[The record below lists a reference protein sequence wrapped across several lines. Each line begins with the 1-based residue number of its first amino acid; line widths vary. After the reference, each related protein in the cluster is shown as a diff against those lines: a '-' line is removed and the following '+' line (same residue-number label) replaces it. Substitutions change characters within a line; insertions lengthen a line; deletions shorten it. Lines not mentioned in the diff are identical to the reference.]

1 MSRALRCTV
10 PTGSGVHTNAHLAVQ
25 ASLNGEDEAAVP
37 ALSIPLRDRL
47 LNRSLNGF
55 AAISVMLAN
64 ISVGFTKAVSLCM
77 AVTVQQESRGRL
89 GSVWPMTREDSNEK
103 AL

>member
-1 MSRALRCTV
+1 MSRALRCTA

-55 AAISVMLAN
+55 AAIGVIVTAMHKLTAFVKPTLMLA
-64 ISVGFTKAVSLCM
+64 SKFSRSPEVGWEVS
-77 AVTVQQESRGRL
+77 GR
-89 GSVWPMTREDSNEK
+89 
-103 AL
+103 